1 MGEVLIVLAP
11 HCARLV
17 LGYGKL
23 WDTVSEVGKGSL
35 WSSGTAELAWGSLS
49 LQGGQGHLVL
59 RLLGTQVSL
68 GALKELRLECP
79 PAPTPGGL
87 DLAWCPVEKG
97 ARSLA

>member
-59 RLLGTQVSL
+59 RLLCTQVPL
-68 GALKELRLECP
+68 DVAGELRMELGSMGCI
-79 PAPTPGGL
+79 
-87 DLAWCPVEKG
+87 
-97 ARSLA
+97 